1 MIKKYYSATI
11 IALAIVVLGLCLK
24 GGIDNFTNRDRKV
37 TVKGLAEIEVPA
49 DHVTWPMQFKKM
61 GNSLPDLYNEIAV
74 TQATIIKFLTEN
86 GVNESEISAGA
97 PSVEDQSTYRY
108 NSTPAPYRYIITST
122 LTVSSDNVD
131 KIRSLI
137 DRQGELLRDGIAIY
151 SGNYEAPITYEYVS
165 FQEMKPKMMAE
176 AIENAEATAHQFAEN
191 SHSKLNKI
199 ISADQG
205 QFSISDRDSNTP
217 FIKKVRVVTTITY
230 SLKD

>member
-1 MIKKYYSATI
+1 MIKKYYSATV

-24 GGIDNFTNRDRKV
+24 GGIDNFTNKDRKV

-74 TQATIIKFLTEN
+74 TQATIIKFLTDN
-86 GVNESEISAGA
+86 GVAASEISAGA

-108 NSTPAPYRYIITST
+108 NSTPAPYRYIVTST
-122 LTVSSDNVD
+122 LTVSSDSVD
-131 KIRSLI
+131 MIRSLI
-137 DRQGELLRDGIAIY
+137 DRQGELLKDGIAIY
-151 SGNYEAPITYEYVS
+151 SGNYDTPITYEYVS
-165 FQEMKPKMMAE
+165 FQEMKPKMMSE
-176 AIENAEATAHQFAEN
+176 AIENAETTARQFAEN

-199 ISADQG
+199 ITADQG

-230 SLKD
+230 SLKN